1 MVIRKQYNIG
11 QLAEQLQ
18 TEVEKSKKSNT
29 LVRLDILTANSI
41 LDVLNETNK
50 REQKNHTLES
60 TLTFIEKEDGTQT
73 NLMEEH
79 NKKPECFGRYYINCK
94 QCDNID
100 CNVRADCIST
110 TKGNKRKLNEGSI
123 TEQKTEHYGC
133 FGKYD
138 EDDLDCLMCECS
150 DKCLK
155 ETERTEIV
163 RVSYCSEVGCEF
175 NSATKCITTPEM
187 WVQNN
192 ECMSNTCSTR
202 YLIPDDNIVSEDEEE
217 GETNE

>member
-18 TEVEKSKKSNT
+18 TEVEKSRKYNRAVK
-29 LVRLDILTANSI
+29 LDILI
-41 LDVLNETNK
+41 
-50 REQKNHTLES
+50 ES
-60 TLTFIEKEDGTQT
+60 ALTFIEKEDRTQT

-100 CNVRADCIST
+100 CNVRTDCIST

-123 TEQKTEHYGC
+123 TEQKTEHCGC

-138 EDDLDCLMCECS
+138 QNDLDCLM
-150 DKCLK
+150 
-155 ETERTEIV
+155 
-163 RVSYCSEVGCEF
+163 
-175 NSATKCITTPEM
+175 
-187 WVQNN
+187 
-192 ECMSNTCSTR
+192 
-202 YLIPDDNIVSEDEEE
+202 
-217 GETNE
+217 